1 MDPRRIAVAMSGGVD
16 SSVAAALLVD
26 QGEDA
31 FGLMM
36 RLWSAAP
43 NGTNRC
49 CSPSDVSNAR
59 EVAAI
64 LDIPFYIIS
73 AQQSFKETVV
83 RTFVEGY
90 AQGITPNPC
99 IECNR
104 SVRWGHLMRQALAMG
119 ATHLATGHYAQS
131 IQRGGRWYLLRAQ
144 DRNKDQS
151 YVLHMLGQQDLK
163 RTIFPLGN
171 YTKSEVRSQARRFH
185 LPVAERPD
193 SQDLCFVS
201 SGDYRA
207 FLKNQSIDLPPPGP
221 IVDTQGN
228 LLGHHDGLAGYTIGQ
243 RKGIGIPSPKAV
255 YVLHKDISNNR
266 LVVGP
271 RQDLGRNEFTISRVS
286 WTSDLPPAQSIAVQV
301 RVRYRAQEV
310 PAQAQPMPDKRA
322 CVILESPLPDV
333 TPGQA
338 AVFYNQDECLGGGI
352 IEA

>member
-16 SSVAAALLVD
+16 SSVAAALLVE
-26 QGEDA
+26 QGEDT

-36 RLWSAAP
+36 RLWSATP

-73 AQQSFKETVV
+73 AIQSFKENVV
-83 RTFVEGY
+83 RTFVDGY

-104 SVRWGHLMRQALAMG
+104 SVRWGYLMRHALAMG
-119 ATHLATGHYAQS
+119 ATHLATGHYALS
-131 IQRGGRWYLLRAQ
+131 IQRGGRWSLLRAQ
-144 DRNKDQS
+144 DRKKDQS

-163 RTIFPLGN
+163 RTIFPLGS
-171 YTKSEVRSQARRFH
+171 YAKSEVRSHAHRFH

-221 IVDTQGN
+221 IVDMQGN
-228 LLGHHDGLAGYTIGQ
+228 LLGQHDGLAGYTIGQ
-243 RKGIGIPSPKAV
+243 RKRIGIPSSKAI
-255 YVLHKDISNNR
+255 YVLHKDLANNR

-271 RQDLGRNEFTISRVS
+271 RQDLGRNEFTICRVS
-286 WTSDLPPAQSIAVQV
+286 WTCDQPPAQSIEAQV
-301 RVRYRAQEV
+301 RVRYKAQEV
-310 PAQAQPMPDKRA
+310 PAQVLPMPNKRA